1 MDEPPPSPGEVPRS
15 GASAVPNGPDAERVA
30 RLRAGDEVA
39 FAELVTAH
47 HTTMVRIARGYVSSD
62 SVAQEVVQ
70 DAWLGILRG
79 LARFEGRSSLK
90 TWMYRIVTN
99 RAKTRG
105 KREKRVTP
113 LSALGSDD
121 EGPALSADHFDSGGG
136 WNSPPSSWTNPERL
150 QQDRDL
156 RGQLSEAIDTLPER
170 QRLVLTL
177 RDVRGLS
184 STEVCNVL
192 EISET
197 NQRVLLH
204 RARTKVRAWLA
215 EHMETP

>member
-1 MDEPPPSPGEVPRS
+1 VDEPPSSPSEVPGS
-15 GASAVPNGPDAERVA
+15 TASAVPNGPDAERVA
-30 RLRAGDEVA
+30 RLRAGDEAA
-39 FAELVTAH
+39 FAELVAEH
-47 HTTMVRIARGYVSSD
+47 HATMVRIARGYVRSD

-79 LARFEGRSSLK
+79 LSRFEGRSSLK

-105 KREKRVTP
+105 KREQRITP
-113 LSALGSDD
+113 LSALSGDD
-121 EGPALSADHFDSGGG
+121 DGPALSADHFDSGGG
-136 WNSPPSSWTNPERL
+136 WNSPPSSWTSPERL

-156 RGQLSEAIDTLPER
+156 RAQLSEAIDTLPER

-204 RARTKVRAWLA
+204 RARTNVRAWLA
-215 EHMETP
+215 EQLESS